1 MKQLVLLSVFLSG
14 IQFLALSSEQ
24 TGDYYDSLYALGNNS
39 YQNQKFEDALKSYNA
54 IAESGMLS
62 SDLYYNMGN
71 CYYKLNQIT
80 QAILYYERA
89 LKMQPNGE
97 DIKYNLSLAN
107 KQIVDKIETLPTP
120 FYREWWNTLVNSFSM
135 DVWGFTSIVFIV
147 LGMISLLLFLMTR
160 FTGVKQL
167 SFYLLLV
174 FLFSAGVTY
183 FFARAQ
189 YHQNVEDQYAI
200 IFETRTNIY
209 SEPNTTS
216 TVLFVIHNGLK
227 VKILKTSGQWLNIM
241 LPDGSIGWIPEE
253 TLMMI

>member
-1 MKQLVLLSVFLSG
+1 MKKLILFSVFLSS
-14 IQFLALSSEQ
+14 IQFLAVSSEL
-24 TGDYYDSLYALGNNS
+24 TGHYDSLYTLGNNS
-39 YQNQKFEDALKSYNA
+39 YQEQKFEDALKSYNS
-54 IAESGMLS
+54 ISESGMLS

-80 QAILYYERA
+80 EAILYYERA
-89 LKMQPNGE
+89 LKMRPNGE

-107 KQIVDKIETLPTP
+107 KLIVDKIETLPTP
-120 FYREWWNTLVNSFSM
+120 FYREWWNTLVSSFSM
-135 DVWGFTSIVFIV
+135 DIWGFTSIGFTV
-147 LGMISLLLFLMTR
+147 LGMISLLFFLMTR
-160 FTGVKQL
+160 STNVKQL
-167 SFYLLLV
+167 SFYLFLV
-174 FLFSAGVTY
+174 FLLSAGLTY
-183 FFARAQ
+183 FFAKAQ
-189 YHQNVEDQYAI
+189 HRQNIKEQYAI
-200 IFETRTNIY
+200 IFDTRTNIY